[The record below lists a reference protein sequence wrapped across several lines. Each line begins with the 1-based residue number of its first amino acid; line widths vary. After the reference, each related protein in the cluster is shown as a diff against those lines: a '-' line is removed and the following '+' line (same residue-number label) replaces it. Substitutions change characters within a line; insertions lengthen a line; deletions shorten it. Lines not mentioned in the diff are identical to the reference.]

1 MEGSAGALRQRGET
15 QSGLQV
21 ESVSSP
27 LDDHIRAALDRIR
40 VSLSG
45 QLEADLI
52 TSTSDILRAVA
63 EEHRRALVEATEQT
77 AATMR
82 SEAEQQLAAARDEFA
97 REREELAR
105 QREELARQS
114 EELQKSSTSEIAG
127 LERVLGDV
135 RDELDVAR
143 RGLDDLRSAREA
155 LERQIEE
162 SNRGIERHREDLE
175 QRGQELEQANR
186 DLEQRSQ
193 ALYQLNRDL
202 EQSRQALEHS
212 RQSEESTRRELQELI
227 ARAQSER
234 ESARLETESSER
246 GLEEL
251 RTKLARTARLA
262 SAFRTLD
269 QAASLGDILEH
280 LAQSACQESGR
291 TAVFLVNGGKLRG
304 WRAMGFP
311 AGQPIVGSDFDAAES
326 GVVGQVVRS
335 GAGQQHRNGD
345 TTHLPAFARADGP
358 RDAVALPVQV
368 GGSVIAVLYADAAR
382 ADRPE
387 DPEWL
392 DTIDAM
398 TRHAG
403 RVLEAMTV
411 RQAAALWAPPRGVV
425 RSKQE

>member
-1 MEGSAGALRQRGET
+1 VEGSAGALRQRGET

-21 ESVSSP
+21 ESVSAT
-27 LDDHIRAALDRIR
+27 LDDHIRATLDRIR

-45 QLEADLI
+45 QLEADFS

-63 EEHRRALVEATEQT
+63 DEHRRALVEATEQT

-82 SEAEQQLAAARDEFA
+82 SEAEQLLAAARDEFA

-105 QREELARQS
+105 QREEL
-114 EELQKSSTSEIAG
+114 QKSSTSEITG
-127 LERVLGDV
+127 LERVLGEV
-135 RDELDVAR
+135 RDELDVSR

-162 SNRGIERHREDLE
+162 SNQSLERHRQDLDQRSQE
-175 QRGQELEQANR
+175 LEQASRDLAQRGQELEQV
-186 DLEQRSQ
+186 SQ
-193 ALYQLNRDL
+193 D
-202 EQSRQALEHS
+202 LEHS
-212 RQSEESTRRELQELI
+212 RQNEESTRQELQESI
-227 ARAQSER
+227 ERAQGER
-234 ESARLETESSER
+234 EHARLETESLVR
-246 GLEEL
+246 AMEEL
-251 RTKLARTARLA
+251 RTKLAQTARLT

-304 WRAMGFP
+304 WRALGFP
-311 AGQPIVGSDFDAAES
+311 EGQPIVGSDFDPAES

-335 GAGQQHRNGD
+335 GAGQQFRNGD
-345 TTHLPAFARADGP
+345 ATHLPAFAQADGP

-392 DTIDAM
+392 ESIDAM
-398 TRHAG
+398 TKHAG